1 MNILG
6 LFGLCLMLTMSPAI
20 AAPPAVKTAD
30 FATSAVIACQEL
42 AASSRLRP
50 LSIAVIDTSGTRIL
64 FARQPG
70 ASIATADT
78 ALLKAKSAWRMG
90 VPTALLANVPANGA
104 STLQLL
110 GIAAISGGAPLKL
123 ADGTLVGSIGVSG
136 AKVTDDDGRCAA
148 AAAAVVH

>member
-6 LFGLCLMLTMSPAI
+6 IFRLCLMLTTSPAI
-20 AAPPAVKTAD
+20 AALPAVKTAD

-42 AASSRLRP
+42 AASSGMRP
-50 LSIAVIDTSGTRIL
+50 LSIAVIDTSGALIL

-70 ASIATADT
+70 ASIATADA

-90 VPTALLANVPANGA
+90 IPTALLVNLPANDA

-123 ADGTLVGSIGVSG
+123 ANGTLVGAIGVSG
-136 AKVTDDDGRCAA
+136 ARVTDDDGRCAA
-148 AAAAVVH
+148 AAATVVH